1 MKLSLHNQNLNESQQ
16 IEEFQMLKNLIKF
29 HLDDDESP
37 LDSRA
42 AEDENGIP
50 FEPKSC
56 NLQTNSS
63 VRDAKEIGAFR
74 HES

>member
-1 MKLSLHNQNLNESQQ
+1 
-16 IEEFQMLKNLIKF
+16 MLKNLIKF